1 MINGRLSAMRIEQCS
16 QRGDGIYRMSFS
28 LFENNFFATMGQA
41 SPPQAMVNVMV
52 RPMPPFDAG
61 GPAV

>member
-1 MINGRLSAMRIEQCS
+1 MRIEQCS